1 MYWIKKKH
9 NQTKLETLW
18 KLTTPNQTT
27 KTPKSLRYILP
38 NKVVVVIVSMDFIQ
52 WWPQQ
57 SNKFSCSAVYMSV
70 CVSWSSI
77 FLYHFSSVFTVWSSA
92 IVFPPSADHST
103 VKFLLLGSFGS
114 LIFSYYCEFCVFF
127 IFVLL
132 FSLDA
137 SMTLGSTSFHHL
149 CIVPNIL
156 RHSCKLSTVIA
167 LMTLSIGPA
176 FLIQL
181 FFI

>member
-1 MYWIKKKH
+1 MYWIKKNTTKH
-9 NQTKLETLW
+9 NLKLSENWQRQIKQQKHQNHCDTYYLTKWLLSSFPW
-18 KLTTPNQTT
+18 ISYNDDHNS
-27 KTPKSLRYILP
+27 PKNSLALLYI
-38 NKVVVVIVSMDFIQ
+38 
-52 WWPQQ
+52 W
-57 SNKFSCSAVYMSV
+57 ASV
-70 CVSWSSI
+70 CHDHRFFSI
-77 FLYHFSSVFTVWSSA
+77 TLVRFLRFGPRLLY
-92 IVFPPSADHST
+92 FPPSADHST

-137 SMTLGSTSFHHL
+137 SMTLGSTPFHHL

-176 FLIQL
+176 FFIQL
-181 FFI
+181 FLI